1 MHGAQGFSPGAP
13 CGKHVLSVLCLY
25 YLQGMTGETDKKDPE
40 YLGAAGGSPAA
51 LLMFVICM
59 DREYDSR
66 GQLLCLKQCAVS
78 GNG

>member
-40 YLGAAGGSPAA
+40 YLGAAGVR
-51 LLMFVICM
+51 LRLF
-59 DREYDSR
+59 
-66 GQLLCLKQCAVS
+66 
-78 GNG
+78 